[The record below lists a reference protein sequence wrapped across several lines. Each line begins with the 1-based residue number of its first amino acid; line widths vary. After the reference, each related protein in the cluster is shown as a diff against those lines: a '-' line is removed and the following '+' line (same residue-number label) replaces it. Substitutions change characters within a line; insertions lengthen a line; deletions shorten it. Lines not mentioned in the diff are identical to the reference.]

1 MDIERLLVIAPFYR
15 FYIKHW
21 VEALSE
27 YIGEIIVLIHY
38 NPLVELSKVMPV
50 GGYIDWARLFTKDNL
65 IDTNNVP
72 QNVDVEVVPMY
83 YLLPDGRNKRLGD
96 LATKKFIDYIN
107 KKNITFDIVHGQFR
121 WPSGYAAINI
131 GTHFNVPKIV
141 TIHGLGFYYVAQR
154 GGFWLSVMKY
164 ILSKP
169 DHIIASSRNT
179 AKYIRKICPN
189 TPPITVI
196 PNGFNPTM
204 FRPLSKKSVRKA
216 LGLPLDKKIIICV
229 GNLAK
234 IKGQHILVNAMKYVI
249 KKRPDVLCI
258 LVGDGQ
264 LKKDLKSLIKKL
276 NLQDYI
282 SLVGRVPHQDVP
294 LWINSADIF
303 VLPSLSE
310 GNPTV
315 MFEALGCG
323 VPFVGTKVGGVPEI
337 ITSNEYG
344 FLVDPGNPKDLAEK
358 IIEALDNDWDREKIH
373 NYAQRFTWDK
383 IARETLKVYK
393 KVLGNQ

>member
-21 VEALSE
+21 VEALSK
-27 YIGEIIVLIHY
+27 YIEEIVVLVHY
-38 NPLVELSKVMPV
+38 NPLVELSKIMPV
-50 GGYIDWARLFTKDNL
+50 GGYIDWARLFTKENL
-65 IDTNNVP
+65 IDTNSIP
-72 QNVDVEVVPMY
+72 QNVKIQVVPMY
-83 YLLPDGRNKRLGD
+83 YLSPDGRNKRLGD
-96 LATKKFIDYIN
+96 LATKKFIDYLKKENIN
-107 KKNITFDIVHGQFR
+107 FDIVHGQFR

-131 GTHFNVPKIV
+131 GKYFNIPKVV

-154 GGFWLSVMKY
+154 GGFWLKIMKY
-164 ILSKP
+164 ILSEP
-169 DHIIASSRNT
+169 DHIIASSNNT
-179 AKYIRKICPN
+179 AKYIKRICHE

-204 FRPLSKKSVRKA
+204 FYPIPQERARET
-216 LGLPLDKKIIICV
+216 LGLPVDRKIIVCV

-249 KKRPDVLCI
+249 KKRQDVLCV

-264 LKKDLKSLIKKL
+264 LKKDLKKLIKKL
-276 NLQDYI
+276 NLQEYVF
-282 SLVGRVPHQDVP
+282 LAGKVPHHEVP
-294 LWINSADIF
+294 LWMNSANIF

-323 VPFVGTKVGGVPEI
+323 VPFVGTRVGGVPEI

-344 FLVDPGNPKDLAEK
+344 LLVDPGSPEDLAEK
-358 IIEALDNDWDREKIH
+358 IMEALDLNWDREKIH
-373 NYAQRFTWDK
+373 EYAQKFTWDR

-393 KVLGNQ
+393 KVLGD